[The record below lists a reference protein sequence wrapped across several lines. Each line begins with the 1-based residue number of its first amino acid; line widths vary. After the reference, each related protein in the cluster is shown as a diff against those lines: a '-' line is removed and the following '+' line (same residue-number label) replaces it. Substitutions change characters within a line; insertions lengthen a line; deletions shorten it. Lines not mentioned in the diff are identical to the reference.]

1 MDSSSLSIATIV
13 GWLIA
18 LWAIVVVIKA
28 IRVVPQ
34 QRALVVE
41 RLGRFHAVLN
51 SGVQIIIP
59 FFDRVSYKFDLREI
73 PFDVP
78 EQACITKDNSRL
90 TVDGVLY
97 YQITDAKNAAYG
109 TNDVLA
115 AVVQLV
121 QTTMRAE
128 VGKLALDE
136 CLSQRDTLNKGVVDV
151 LTQAGAGWG
160 VKVLRYEIR
169 NLTPPDDIQKAMEL
183 QLTAERQKRAAIAKS
198 EGDRQQAINQSEG
211 QKQGQINTAEGD
223 KQSAILRA
231 TGEAQAINLVATA
244 TATAIQTI
252 AKAVADEGGA
262 EALHYQ
268 LAQQWVEQWGAIART
283 STVTVVPANM
293 GDLSSMV
300 GTLMSQAGNARPA
313 VKG

>member
-1 MDSSSLSIATIV
+1 MEISSIV
-13 GWLIA
+13 GLLI
-18 LWAIVVVIKA
+18 LVWAAFTILRAVRI
-28 IRVVPQ
+28 VPQ
-34 QRALVVE
+34 QQAWVVE
-41 RLGRFHAVLN
+41 RLGRFHTVLT
-51 SGVQIIIP
+51 SGIQIIIP
-59 FFDRVSYKFDLREI
+59 LFDRVAYKFDMREI

-109 TNDVLA
+109 TNDVLT

-151 LTQAGAGWG
+151 LTEAASGWG

-211 QKQGQINTAEGD
+211 QKQSQINNAEGE

-231 TGEAQAINLVATA
+231 NGQAQAIALVADA
-244 TATAIQTI
+244 TAAAINTI
-252 AKAVADEGGA
+252 GKAAAGDGGMD
-262 EALHYQ
+262 ALRYQ
-268 LAQQWVEQWGAIART
+268 LAQQWVDQWGEIAKT

-293 GDLSSMV
+293 GDLSAMV
-300 GTLMSQAGNARPA
+300 GTLMSQAGNAKPVAR
-313 VKG
+313 

>member
-1 MDSSSLSIATIV
+1 MEFTFSAVIGLLILIWAAVTILRAV
-13 GWLIA
+13 RI
-18 LWAIVVVIKA
+18 
-28 IRVVPQ
+28 VPQ
-34 QRALVVE
+34 QQSWVIE
-41 RLGRFHAVLN
+41 RLGRFHTVLT
-51 SGVQIIIP
+51 SGMQIIVPI
-59 FFDRVSYKFDLREI
+59 FDRVAYKFDMREI
-73 PFDVP
+73 PMDVP
-78 EQACITKDNSRL
+78 EQVCITKDNTRL
-90 TVDGVLY
+90 SVDGVLY
-97 YQITDAKNAAYG
+97 YQITNAQNAAYG
-109 TNDVLA
+109 TNDVIA

-151 LTQAGAGWG
+151 LTQAAVGWG

-169 NLTPPDDIQKAMEL
+169 NLTPPDEIQKAMEL

-244 TATAIQTI
+244 TANAIQTI

-268 LAQQWVEQWGAIART
+268 LAQQWVEQWGSIAKS

-293 GDLSSMV
+293 GDLSAMV

-313 VKG
+313 TKG

>member
-1 MDSSSLSIATIV
+1 MEISSIIGLLILFWAAFTILRAV
-13 GWLIA
+13 RI
-18 LWAIVVVIKA
+18 
-28 IRVVPQ
+28 VPQ
-34 QRALVVE
+34 QQAWVIE
-41 RLGRFHAVLN
+41 RLGRFHTVLT
-51 SGVQIIIP
+51 SGIQLIVP
-59 FFDRVSYKFDLREI
+59 LFDRVAYKFDMREI

-97 YQITDAKNAAYG
+97 YQITNAQNAAYG
-109 TNDVLA
+109 TNDVLT

-136 CLSQRDTLNKGVVDV
+136 CLSQRETLNKGVVDV
-151 LTQAGAGWG
+151 LTEAASGWG

-231 TGEAQAINLVATA
+231 NGQAQAIDLVATA
-244 TATAIQTI
+244 TANAIQTI
-252 AKAVADEGGA
+252 AKAVAGEGGA

-268 LAQQWVEQWGAIART
+268 LAQQWVAQWGQIAKS

-293 GDLSSMV
+293 GDLSAMV
-300 GTLMSQAGNARPA
+300 GTLMSQAGNAHPP
-313 VKG
+313 KS